1 MTETQ
6 RLDLALVDRGLV
18 RSRTA
23 ARTAIEQGRV
33 SVDGRAVVKV
43 SHPVRADARLE
54 VDGDDRYV
62 SRAALKL
69 AAALD
74 AANLDVEGLLAL
86 DLGASTGGFTQVLLE
101 RGARRVIALDVGHG
115 QLDPALRAD
124 PRVVVVE
131 GENARALTAE
141 RLAEVSGVVV
151 SSSAESGTATG
162 EGAASAPETVGLVVA
177 DLSFISLTLVLPAI
191 VATVGTEVPIVLLI
205 KPQFEAG
212 RKGIREGIVRDA
224 IVRDDAIMTVLWAA
238 SDLGL
243 HASELL
249 SSPIVGSAGN
259 HEYLAV
265 FRPGVG
271 RHPTEWRG
279 RATALAS
286 ALPGSPD
293 AEPGTAER
301 GTAESSTAERRT
313 AQSSTAEPSPTD
325 SSQEDPS

>member
-1 MTETQ
+1 MSRAPEPADRAEPAADDAPDTVAPEEALPPTAPL
-6 RLDLALVDRGLV
+6 RLDLALVERGLV

-23 ARTAIEQGRV
+23 ARAAIEAGRV
-33 SVDGRAVVKV
+33 SVDGRAIVKPA
-43 SHPVRADARLE
+43 HPVAPTAAIA

-69 AAALD
+69 VAALD
-74 AANLDVEGLLAL
+74 ASAIDVRGMLAL

-115 QLDPALRAD
+115 QLAPELRSD

-141 RLAEVSGVVV
+141 RLVAVSGAAELPEIVV
-151 SSSAESGTATG
+151 G
-162 EGAASAPETVGLVVA
+162 

-191 VATVGTEVPIVLLI
+191 VATVGTAVPVVLLI

-212 RKGIREGIVRDA
+212 RQGIREGIVRNA
-224 IVRDDAIMTVLWAA
+224 GVREDAIMAVLWAA
-238 SDLGL
+238 GDVGL

-249 SSPIVGSAGN
+249 SSPIVGTGGN
-259 HEYLAV
+259 HEYLVV

-271 RHPTEWRG
+271 VHPTEWRQ
-279 RATALAS
+279 RAAELALAP
-286 ALPGSPD
+286 APQ
-293 AEPGTAER
+293 R
-301 GTAESSTAERRT
+301 
-313 AQSSTAEPSPTD
+313 TD
-325 SSQEDPS
+325 SLQKGSS